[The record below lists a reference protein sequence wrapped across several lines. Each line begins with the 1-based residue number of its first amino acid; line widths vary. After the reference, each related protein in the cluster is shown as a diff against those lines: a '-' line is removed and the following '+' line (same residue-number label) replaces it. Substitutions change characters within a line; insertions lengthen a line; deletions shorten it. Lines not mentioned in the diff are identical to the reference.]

1 MLKIG
6 LTGGIGSGKSTISNM
21 LKEKDFVVID
31 ADITARDVLK
41 IYPEVLKSVNKEF
54 GGEFFDEKGE
64 LKRKEFGNYIFSDD
78 DRRKKYEEIIMPF
91 IREYIFNLLA
101 KFQKAGNKI
110 CFVDGAT
117 IIENNFHKYMDI
129 NILVWIDLK
138 TQINRVKNR
147 DNLTEQQVIDR
158 INSQMSLEDKK
169 RFVDFIIDN
178 SKTLDYTKKELSETL
193 REIGRKY
200 RGVECLKI

>member
-31 ADITARDVLK
+31 ADIAARDVLK
-41 IYPEVLKSVNKEF
+41 IYPEVLKSIRREF
-54 GGEFFDEKGE
+54 GEEFFDKKSE

-78 DRRKKYEEIIMPF
+78 DRRKKYEKMIIPF
-91 IREYIFNLLA
+91 IREHIFNILE

-117 IIENNFHKYMDI
+117 IIENNFHEYMDV
-129 NILVWIDLK
+129 NILVWVDLK
-138 TQINRVKNR
+138 TQVNRVKNR
-147 DNLTEQQVIDR
+147 DNLTEQQVVDR

-169 RFVDFIIDN
+169 KFVDFIIDN
-178 SKTLDYTKKELSETL
+178 SKTLDCTKKELSETL
-193 REIGRKY
+193 KKIGKKY